1 MKTRK
6 EVEDLIEIYASPAS
20 VRIRV
25 DSMLKLMIEVLLDIR
40 EERELVWT
48 GCIFQG
54 PPPLGYYSWSEYL
67 DKSTAAG
74 LFTGVILSRQEK
86 ERQPVSK
93 LPEGDREALDDN

>member
-6 EVEDLIEIYASPAS
+6 EVEDLVKIYASPEN

-25 DSMLKLMIEVLLDIR
+25 DSMLKLMIELLLDAR

-48 GCIFQG
+48 DCICQG
-54 PPPLGYYSWSEYL
+54 PPPLGYYSWSEYI

-74 LFTGVILSRQEK
+74 LFTGVILSRQER
-86 ERQPVSK
+86 EWQPVSR